1 VSPVNPLIVVFRY
14 FSCPHRSTRE
24 IIL

>member
-14 FSCPHRSTRE
+14 FSCPQRSTRE